1 MEEREAI
8 KCIRDEL
15 CRFAIVTEPAKT
27 TFGKV
32 RALAAAPPC
41 HHRATHRPP
50 CETDRAALNQVRKT
64 YTGKIGG
71 LQDDL
76 AICLCAGAPTTFAS
90 HALTSPLPVSQATG
104 HHRLEVFLPGN
115 CNRICWDDV
124 ASFH

>member
-41 HHRATHRPP
+41 HHRAFH
-50 CETDRAALNQVRKT
+50 ETLPYLRHTLIL
-64 YTGKIGG
+64 YHS
-71 LQDDL
+71 
-76 AICLCAGAPTTFAS
+76 PS
-90 HALTSPLPVSQATG
+90 HVS
-104 HHRLEVFLPGN
+104 
-115 CNRICWDDV
+115 
-124 ASFH
+124 